1 MRISDWSS
9 TCALPIFGRGH
20 HRVNRSGKKRRR
32 DVTETHVH
40 RRGAGPLERACAVD
54 VERPNLQPLQ
64 VCKRFERFAGPTS
77 AGGKGRSADGD
88 LVVFL
93 AQELLARGMI

>member
-20 HRVNRSGKKRRR
+20 HGVNRPGKKRRR
-32 DVTETHVH
+32 DVTEAHVH

-64 VCKRFERFAGPTS
+64 ISKRLERFPGPNS
-77 AGGKGRSADGD
+77 AGRKGRSADAD
-88 LVVFL
+88 LVV
-93 AQELLARGMI
+93 LLASEIGTE